1 MTPRH
6 RDKSGEIGHVA
17 VHAVMPLDDEQRMAV
32 ARPRLG
38 EHLVGGFRVEM
49 TKRHAPCARQDCAL
63 YDAVMDERVVD
74 DQIVAAEQMADDSH
88 IGRMAADQHDAVL
101 GAVNPRQCLLQF
113 AMDRALPRYHAAG
126 RYRGA
131 VTIDCCLRRF
141 RDPRVAVEADVIVGR
156 EIDVG
161 AVADQRL
168 SPGDPLMHAK
178 EWIGDVEIFRR
189 LLDQPDFPI
198 SLQFGDVEPARPA
211 VMLSGVGPAP
221 QRGTGSDG
229 GHQGQFLQEARFR
242 LRGQSEEIPAGC
254 QWLYSAAAELISLG
268 SSGAVAASSAEA
280 TRSSYAAS

>member
-1 MTPRH
+1 
-6 RDKSGEIGHVA
+6 
-17 VHAVMPLDDEQRMAV
+17 
-32 ARPRLG
+32 
-38 EHLVGGFRVEM
+38 
-49 TKRHAPCARQDCAL
+49 
-63 YDAVMDERVVD
+63 RVVD
-74 DQIVAAEQMADDSH
+74 DHVVAAEQMADDSH
-88 IGRMAADQHDAVL
+88 IGRMAADQHDTVL
-101 GAVNPRQCLLQF
+101 GTMHPRQRLLQF

-131 VTIDCCLRRF
+131 VAIDCCLRRF
-141 RDPRVAVEADVIVGR
+141 RDPRIAVQPDVVVGR

-178 EWIGDVEIFRR
+178 EWIGDVEIIRR
-189 LLDQPDFPI
+189 LLDQTDFPI
-198 SLQFGDVEPARPA
+198 SLEFGDVEPARPA
-211 VMLSGVGPAP
+211 VILSGVAPARRCGAAP
-221 QRGTGSDG
+221 DG
-229 GHQGQFLQEARFR
+229 GHRGQLLQEARFR